1 MRFSIFSVAD
11 HYPEEPRTIRDLYTQ
26 LLDEIELADE
36 LGFSAFF
43 LAEHHFHE
51 YGLVPSP
58 PTLLGSAAGRT
69 KQIGLG
75 VAVSVLPFHHPLVA
89 AEEYAMLDQLSG
101 GRLVL
106 GVGSGY
112 LKHEFEGFYIGPWE
126 KRARFDEAL
135 KILVEAWKGKP
146 FSYHGLYHHVE
157 NARIA
162 VTPLQKPHPPLWIA
176 ILQPEAAYHVGKQG
190 QNIML
195 IPYAT
200 CETKDDLKVIIDAYY
215 RGYTE
220 AAHAGQPD
228 IAVALHTYVSA
239 SPGSARAESEEA
251 LNRYVRSRLYAKRRS
266 YDELEAAGL
275 ILSGNAAQV
284 SSRIHELEA
293 TGLNHLMILPDF
305 GALEAERVQA
315 SLTRFAREVMPNF
328 VGRAS
333 LSAS

>member
-11 HYPEEPRTIRDLYTQ
+11 HYPGEPRTIRDLYAQ

-58 PTLLGSAAGRT
+58 PTLLGSAAWRT

-135 KILVEAWKGKP
+135 KILVQAWEGKP

-200 CETKDDLKVIIDAYY
+200 CETKDDLKVVIDAYY

-228 IAVALHTYVSA
+228 IAVALHTYVAA

-275 ILSGNAAQV
+275 ILSGDAAQV
-284 SSRIHELEA
+284 SSRIHKLEA

-315 SLTRFAREVMPNF
+315 SLTRFAREVMPTF

>member
-11 HYPEEPRTIRDLYTQ
+11 HYPEEPRTIRDLYAQ

-112 LKHEFEGFYIGPWE
+112 LKHEFEGFQIGPWE

-135 KILVEAWKGKP
+135 KILVQAWEGKP
-146 FSYHGLYHHVE
+146 FSYHGLYHHVQ

-200 CETKDDLKVIIDAYY
+200 CETKDDLKVVIDAYY
-215 RGYTE
+215 RGYSE
-220 AAHAGQPD
+220 AGHAGKPD
-228 IAVALHTYVSA
+228 IAVALHTYVST
-239 SPGSARAESEEA
+239 SPGNTRAESEEA

-275 ILSGNAAQV
+275 ILFGDAAQV
-284 SSRIHELEA
+284 SSHIRGLEA

-305 GALEAERVQA
+305 GALEAEHVQA

-328 VGRAS
+328 VGRES
-333 LSAS
+333 LSTS

>member
-11 HYPEEPRTIRDLYTQ
+11 HYPEEPRTIRDLYNQ

-58 PTLLGSAAGRT
+58 PTLLGGAAGRT

-135 KILVEAWKGKP
+135 KILVQAWEGKP

-220 AAHAGQPD
+220 AAHAGKPD

-275 ILSGNAAQV
+275 ILSGDAAQV
-284 SSRIHELEA
+284 SSHIHELEA

-328 VGRAS
+328 VGRTS